1 MRIAL
6 LAYRGNPH
14 SGGQGVY
21 VRHLSRA
28 LARLGHEVEV
38 FSGQPYPE
46 LDGGVPLTRLESLD
60 LYRPEAPFRRARGFR
75 DPIDVL
81 EFATM
86 CTGGFPE
93 PLTFSLRAWRELRRR
108 RKDFDVVHDNQCLG
122 YGLLGLQ
129 RAGLPV
135 VATIHHPIAIDRR
148 HELAQADRQRRIA
161 IRRWYGFVRMQG
173 RVARRLDRVVTVS
186 ECAREDIL
194 REIRVRPERIT
205 VVPNGVDA
213 ATFRP
218 LPAVGRVSGRVVTTA
233 SADVPL
239 KGLLPLLQAVARVRT
254 RRPVELV
261 VIGRPR
267 KNGAVARAVDRLG
280 LEGSVRFLGGVQ
292 EADLVR
298 LYNEAEL
305 AVVPSLYEGFSLPAA
320 EAMACALPVV
330 ATTAGALPE
339 VVGRDG
345 EAGFLVP
352 PGDPPALAAA
362 IERGLEDAALR
373 ARLGERG
380 RARVLERFTWERAAQ
395 RTVDAYQE
403 AIAAC

>member
-1 MRIAL
+1 
-6 LAYRGNPH
+6 
-14 SGGQGVY
+14 
-21 VRHLSRA
+21 
-28 LARLGHEVEV
+28 
-38 FSGQPYPE
+38 
-46 LDGGVPLTRLESLD
+46 
-60 LYRPEAPFRRARGFR
+60 
-75 DPIDVL
+75 
-81 EFATM
+81 
-86 CTGGFPE
+86 
-93 PLTFSLRAWRELRRR
+93 
-108 RKDFDVVHDNQCLG
+108 
-122 YGLLGLQ
+122 
-129 RAGLPV
+129 
-135 VATIHHPIAIDRR
+135 
-148 HELAQADRQRRIA
+148 DRQRRIA

-352 PGDPPALAAA
+352 PGDPPAMAAA